1 MSKHRYTWAEMN
13 QHYAPTPRR
22 PRMRN
27 PFPERCR
34 RPLLFLGIPALMLAC
49 IIGTALVSRDN
60 TVAQPIPEPV
70 CNMDVTVIGYGSFA
84 RTAWPRARAR
94 PPTFASPSPKR

>member
-1 MSKHRYTWAEMN
+1 
-13 QHYAPTPRR
+13 
-22 PRMRN
+22 MRN

-70 CNMDVTVIGYGSFA
+70 CNMDVTVIGYGELCA
-84 RTAWPRARAR
+84 DGMAQ
-94 PPTFASPSPKR
+94 SPSPATHVCFTVAEEVVCVPLERLVVRRSL